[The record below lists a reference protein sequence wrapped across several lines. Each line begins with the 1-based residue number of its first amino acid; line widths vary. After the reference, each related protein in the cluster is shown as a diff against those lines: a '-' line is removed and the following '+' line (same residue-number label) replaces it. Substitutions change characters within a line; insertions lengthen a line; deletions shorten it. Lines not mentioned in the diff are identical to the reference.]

1 MEKTSIDDGM
11 LIPSDEDQEGSV
23 SAAYNSVDVINTSED
38 DEEVSRNVEH
48 IRIMMGIEWFFKKLT
63 AKQKKELKEIIK

>member
-23 SAAYNSVDVINTSED
+23 SAAYNSVDIINKSED

-48 IRIMMGIEWFFKKLT
+48 IRIMMGIDWFFKKLT
-63 AKQKKELKEIIK
+63 VKQKKELKEIIK